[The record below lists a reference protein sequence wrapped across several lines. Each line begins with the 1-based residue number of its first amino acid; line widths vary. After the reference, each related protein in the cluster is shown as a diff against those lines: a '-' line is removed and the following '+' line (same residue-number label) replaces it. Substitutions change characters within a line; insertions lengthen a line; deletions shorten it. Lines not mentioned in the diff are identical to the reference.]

1 MSERERKKNTLPV
14 FRSICFFVSMY
25 FYFSFLSFSMN
36 ENVYYIYTHIEYI
49 CVFYMRCIITQ
60 KKKKKRKHKRDEY
73 RRRILNII
81 VGARNS
87 NSVHFEV
94 FARLGDTQL
103 NRPRLFYFIY
113 IIFLMLWNQN

>member
-1 MSERERKKNTLPV
+1 
-14 FRSICFFVSMY
+14 
-25 FYFSFLSFSMN
+25 
-36 ENVYYIYTHIEYI
+36 
-49 CVFYMRCIITQ
+49 MRCIITQ

-113 IIFLMLWNQN
+113 MLFFDVVESKLDENFFYCFIRKKK